1 MRTLFDTPTAN
12 QPADA
17 DLAAPVP
24 RIEAVLFD
32 FANTIFRMIDA
43 EEWLRRVDADL
54 GRPVGDPAGAL
65 AQLTAAALRPD
76 IIAAQVG
83 RDTDAGSHRRAMY
96 AWFAEVDALRG
107 HEEVAYDRMIADDS
121 WIPYQ
126 DTEPLLRALYERGM
140 PVGVVSDIAWDIS
153 AHLAH
158 HEMAD
163 LVDAYALSHEVGRE
177 KPDPQIFLKAC
188 ADLGVDPRR
197 TLMVGDNPF
206 RDGGAAAVGIRAFI
220 LPAEHRVTVRG
231 LDQVLAL
238 IDR

>member
-1 MRTLFDTPTAN
+1 MRTLFDTPSAN

-24 RIEAVLFD
+24 RVEAVLFD
-32 FANTIFRMIDA
+32 FANTIFRMIDV
-43 EEWLRRVDADL
+43 EEWLRRVGVD
-54 GRPVGDPAGAL
+54 DPTGAV
-65 AQLTAAALRPD
+65 AQLAAAALRPD
-76 IIAAQVG
+76 IVAAQVG

-96 AWFAEVDALRG
+96 AWFTEVDALHGR
-107 HEEVAYDRMIADDS
+107 EEAAYDRMIADDS
-121 WIPYQ
+121 WIPYE
-126 DTEPLLRALYERGM
+126 DTGPLLRALFERGI

-153 AHLAH
+153 AHLAF

-197 TLMVGDNPF
+197 TLMVGDNPV

-220 LPAEHRVTVRG
+220 LPAEHRVAVRG